1 MEISASI
8 LNVDREN
15 QNSTFYR
22 LESAKIDYFHI
33 DVMDG
38 KFVENN
44 TEELMQEFAD
54 NLKGI
59 SSVPLDIHLMVED
72 VKKYIDLYLPCMPR
86 NISFH
91 IERSG
96 KFEEEK
102 GQNELSTNNDKN
114 VENCNSKDIK
124 NKEIQETNRKENKKI
139 IEPKLRSEEEIF
151 QTIDYIKENDI
162 KVSLAVNPETDIENV
177 YKFLPYIHG
186 VLVMSVHP
194 GKGGQQFIESTV
206 QKIEKLKN
214 EITKRNLETEIEV
227 DGGINLDTIKE
238 IKNADIV
245 VVGKHLIEAKDYRYT
260 VNVLKNA

>member
-38 KFVENN
+38 KFVENV
-44 TEELMQEFAD
+44 TTELMQEYAD
-54 NLKGI
+54 NIKGI

-72 VKKYIDLYLPCMPR
+72 VRKYIDLYLPCSPR

-96 KFEEEK
+96 KFEENNAK
-102 GQNELSTNNDKN
+102 FSTIDKKN
-114 VENCNSKDIK
+114 VENYKFK
-124 NKEIQETNRKENKKI
+124 NANQENIQEENSNEFKKI
-139 IEPKLRSEEEIF
+139 IEQKLRSEEEIF

-162 KVSLAVNPETDIENV
+162 KVSLAINPETDIENV

-194 GKGGQQFIESTV
+194 GKGGQEFIENTV
-206 QKIEKLKN
+206 QNVKKLKN
-214 EITKRNLETEIEV
+214 EIEKRDLETEIEV

-238 IKNADIV
+238 IKEFTDIA
-245 VVGKHLIEAKDYRYT
+245 VVGKYLVDAKDYKYT
-260 VNVLKNA
+260 VNSLKNC